1 MSRRNK
7 HPHKSTSTTQERL
20 TPQSNK
26 PARGQRRYRQKT
38 SWWSILLTGVG
49 IVLVGLMAVFG
60 FRFFS
65 SLNTTATPS
74 LSPATED
81 AVTPTIPGDNSTGD
95 SSNLGQKTSSPW
107 SNQEFVST
115 VLGHLAEKFNLS
127 LDQLSKQVQ
136 SGLQIEDVAAQ
147 HGISVDQ
154 LHTIEIN
161 ALQTGIDKLTST
173 NQMSQDEASIMMHD
187 FKNKTQQKLNGVF
200 TYELGGTPPIP
211 TNATPTILPK

>member
-7 HPHKSTSTTQERL
+7 HPHKSTSTTQGRL
-20 TPQSNK
+20 TPQSDK
-26 PARGQRRYRQKT
+26 PVRGQRRYRQKI

-95 SSNLGQKTSSPW
+95 SSNPNQKASSPW

-115 VLGHLAEKFNLS
+115 VLGQMAEKFNLS

-136 SGLQIEDVAAQ
+136 SGLQIEDVTAQ
-147 HGISVDQ
+147 HG
-154 LHTIEIN
+154 
-161 ALQTGIDKLTST
+161 
-173 NQMSQDEASIMMHD
+173 
-187 FKNKTQQKLNGVF
+187 
-200 TYELGGTPPIP
+200 
-211 TNATPTILPK
+211 